1 MKSLY
6 LYQNATRQ
14 RFAKACAMLLLGTAA
29 ALLTLAPPA
38 HAQQTLAR
46 GVTISDI
53 GAVKQTDTS
62 VTTLKATAVNNSGK
76 PIALLTVRFELYDA
90 ANNIVG
96 EASAS
101 QANLASGETWNIAV
115 DTPTPFARFTM
126 MNVDAQ

>member
-1 MKSLY
+1 MKRLY
-6 LYQNATRQ
+6 LAQNSVRQ
-14 RFAKACAMLLLGTAA
+14 RCATACAMLLLGAA
-29 ALLTLAPPA
+29 AAVMTMAPA

-46 GVTISDI
+46 GVTLSDI
-53 GAVKQTDTS
+53 GAIKQTDTS

-96 EASAS
+96 EATAS
-101 QANLASGETWNIAV
+101 QANLASGETWNIMV
-115 DTPTPFARFTM
+115 DTPTPFARFTL